1 MLSRPGD
8 ACRSI
13 AVQCFGLFRSLS
25 GAALVLCVLS
35 TTAFAQDSAQSE
47 MDLGALLDTP
57 VSTAAKYAQNVRQ
70 VAGSVTIVTAE
81 DIRRFGHRTLTDVL
95 QSMAGVYVSNQRSME
110 SFGIRGF
117 GRPTDYNNRILL
129 LINGHSYTEGIW
141 GMALLGE
148 SLALNLQGVE
158 RIELVRGPSSG
169 LYGTGAMFA
178 VINIISRDGR
188 DIGGVQVDAEGG
200 SLGRRSV
207 GIVAG
212 SSLGGRGN
220 VSVSAMF
227 DDNDGNQSLYF
238 PAYDDPATNNGIAN
252 NKDWIRR
259 NGIQLAGNL
268 GGVTLRAS
276 HSYRLRSDPTGSYGT
291 LFDAPNQLM
300 DQFRFVELANV
311 AELSPNR
318 RLSTRV
324 YYDDVRY
331 AGKYPLIGGGYFRQ
345 DAANRVLGAEA
356 SLRWDLG
363 SRHRLTIG
371 GEYRRYLESK
381 LSSPNDP
388 SFVIGRPF
396 SVGSLYLQDEFQLLP
411 NLTLLAGVRH
421 DENEIVGGATTP
433 RAAILYDPWKGSTFK
448 LMYGRA
454 YRAPTFYE
462 SAFKSPSISGKLGP
476 EKLEMYEAIWLQ
488 SLGKRYALSSSLFH
502 YEVNHLID
510 AIHLYEYVNLTNVDA
525 EGVEIT
531 LDARPTSG
539 TRGYLNYTLQHAH
552 QAGSALTNSPTHM
565 LKAGLG
571 MDLLRAATAAVEFRY
586 ESSRMT
592 PQGTTTDGFFL
603 ANSNLT
609 LCPFATRSRD
619 SGLLSGIE
627 LGFRIENVFNT
638 RYANPGSI
646 EHLESSIEQNGRTFV
661 VRLTS
666 RF

>member
-1 MLSRPGD
+1 
-8 ACRSI
+8 
-13 AVQCFGLFRSLS
+13 
-25 GAALVLCVLS
+25 
-35 TTAFAQDSAQSE
+35 
-47 MDLGALLDTP
+47 MDLGALLDAP

-81 DIRRFGHRTLTDVL
+81 DIRRFGYRTLTDVL

-129 LINGHSYTEGIW
+129 LINGHSYTEGTW

-178 VINIISRDGR
+178 VINIISKDGR
-188 DIGGVQVDAEGG
+188 DIGGVQVDAETG

-212 SSLGGRGN
+212 SSLGHRGN
-220 VSVSAMF
+220 VSVSAML
-227 DDNDGNQSLYF
+227 DDTDGNQSLYF

-252 NKDWIRR
+252 NKDWMRR
-259 NGIQLAGNL
+259 NAIQLTGNL

-311 AELSPNR
+311 AELSPSR

-331 AGKYPLIGGGYFRQ
+331 AGKYTLIGGSLRQ
-345 DAANRVLGAEA
+345 DAVTRVLGAET
-356 SLRWDLG
+356 SFRWDLG
-363 SRHRLTIG
+363 SRHRLTMG
-371 GEYRRYLESK
+371 AEYRRYLESE
-381 LSSPNDP
+381 LSDPADP
-388 SFVIGRPF
+388 SFVVGRPF
-396 SVGSLYLQDEFQLLP
+396 TIGSLYLQDEFQLLP

-421 DENEIVGGATTP
+421 DEHEIASGATTP

-448 LMYGRA
+448 LMYGQA

-462 SAFKSPSISGKLGP
+462 STFKSASISGKLGP

-488 SLGKRYALSSSLFH
+488 TLGKRYALSSSLFH
-502 YEVNHLID
+502 YEVHHLID
-510 AIHLYEYVNLTNVDA
+510 AIHLYEYVNLTNVKA

-531 LDARPTSG
+531 LDARPASG
-539 TRGYLNYTLQHAH
+539 TRGYLNYTLQRAH
-552 QAGSALTNSPTHM
+552 QAGSAMTNSPTHM

-571 MDLLRAATAAVEFRY
+571 TDLFRVATAAVEFRY
-586 ESSRMT
+586 ESSRTT
-592 PQGTTTDGFFL
+592 PRGTRTDGFFL

-609 LCPFATRSRD
+609 LRPFATRSRD
-619 SGLLSGIE
+619 GGLLPGLE

-646 EHLESSIEQNGRTFV
+646 EHLQSSIEQNGRSFV
-661 VRLTS
+661 ARLTS

>member
-1 MLSRPGD
+1 MRWWDLVRCLP
-8 ACRSI
+8 C
-13 AVQCFGLFRSLS
+13 V
-25 GAALVLCVLS
+25 ALVLCVVS
-35 TTAFAQDSAQSE
+35 GIASAQDSAQSE

-81 DIRRFGHRTLTDVL
+81 DIRRFGYRTLTDVL
-95 QSMAGVYVSNQRSME
+95 QSMAGVYVSNQRSLE

-129 LINGHSYTEGIW
+129 LINGHSYTEGTW

-178 VINIISRDGR
+178 VINIISKDGR
-188 DIGGVQVDAEGG
+188 DIGGVQVDAEAGT
-200 SLGRRSV
+200 LGRRSV
-207 GIVAG
+207 GVVAG
-212 SSLGGRGN
+212 SSLGHRGN
-220 VSVSAMF
+220 VSVSAMLE
-227 DDNDGNQSLYF
+227 DTDGNPSLYF

-259 NGIQLAGNL
+259 NNIQMAGNL
-268 GGVTLRAS
+268 GGFTLRAS
-276 HSYRLRSDPTGSYGT
+276 HSYRVRSDPTGSYGT
-291 LFDAPNQLM
+291 LFNAPNQLM

-311 AELSPNR
+311 AELSPTR

-324 YYDDVRY
+324 YYDDIRY
-331 AGKYPLIGGGYFRQ
+331 GGKYPGVGFYFHQ
-345 DAANRVLGAEA
+345 NAANRVLGAEA

-363 SRHRLTIG
+363 SRHRPTIG
-371 GEYRRYLESK
+371 AEYRRYLESK
-381 LSSPNDP
+381 LSSPDDP

-396 SVGSLYLQDEFQLLP
+396 TVGSLYLQDEFQLLP

-421 DENEIVGGATTP
+421 DQNEIVGGATTP

-462 SAFKSPSISGKLGP
+462 SSFKSSSISGELGP

-488 SLGKRYALSSSLFH
+488 SLGKRYALSSSLYH
-502 YEVNHLID
+502 YKVHHLID
-510 AIHLYEYVNLTNVDA
+510 AIHLFEYVNLTSVAA
-525 EGVEIT
+525 EGAEIT

-539 TRGYLNYTLQHAH
+539 TRAYLNYTLQHAH
-552 QAGSALTNSPTHM
+552 QAGVALTNSPTHM

-571 MDLLRAATAAVEFRY
+571 RDLFQVATAAVELRY
-586 ESSRMT
+586 ESSRTT

-603 ANSNLT
+603 ANGNLT
-609 LCPFATRSRD
+609 FRPLATRSRD
-619 SGLLSGIE
+619 SGLLSGLE

-646 EHLESSIEQNGRTFV
+646 EHLQSSIEQNGRTFV

>member
-1 MLSRPGD
+1 VTTPSLPWPRPSRT
-8 ACRSI
+8 AA
-13 AVQCFGLFRSLS
+13 AVLAL
-25 GAALVLCVLS
+25 AALCAGGSSL
-35 TTAFAQDSAQSE
+35 AAQSV
-47 MDLGALLDTP
+47 DSPAGLALDSLLSTP

-81 DIRRFGHRTLTDVL
+81 DIRRFGYRTLTDVL

-129 LINGHSYTEGIW
+129 LINGHSFTEGTW

-178 VINIISRDGR
+178 VINIISRDGG
-188 DIGGVQVDAEGG
+188 DIGGVQVDAEAG
-200 SLGRRSV
+200 SLGRRSMGV
-207 GIVAG
+207 VAG
-212 SSLGGRGN
+212 SSLGHRGN
-220 VSVSAMF
+220 VSVSAML
-227 DDNDGNQSLYF
+227 DDTDGNESLYF
-238 PAYDDPATNNGIAN
+238 PAYDDPATNDGIASD
-252 NKDWIRR
+252 KDWIRR

-268 GGVTLRAS
+268 GGITLRAS
-276 HSYRLRSDPTGSYGT
+276 HSYRLRSDPTGSYGAV
-291 LFDAPNQLM
+291 FNRPDQLM
-300 DQFRFVELANV
+300 DQFRFVELAHV
-311 AELSPNR
+311 AELSPTQ

-324 YYDDVRY
+324 YYDDIRY
-331 AGKYPLIGGGYFRQ
+331 AGKYPVPGGYFRQ

-363 SRHRLTIG
+363 SRNRLTIG
-371 GEYRRYLESK
+371 AEYRRYLESK
-381 LSSPNDP
+381 LSSPDDA
-388 SFVIGRPF
+388 SLVIGRPF
-396 SVGSLYLQDEFQLLP
+396 TVGSVYLHDELQLLP
-411 NLTLLAGVRH
+411 KVALMAGLRH

-448 LMYGRA
+448 LMYGQA

-462 SAFKSPSISGKLGP
+462 SAFKSPSVNGELGP
-476 EKLEMYEAIWLQ
+476 EKLEMFEAIWLQ

-502 YEVNHLID
+502 YDVNHLID
-510 AIHLYEYVNLTNVDA
+510 AIQLYEYVNLNHVNA
-525 EGVEIT
+525 EGAEIT

-539 TRGYLNYTLQHAH
+539 TRGYLNFTLQHAYE
-552 QAGSALTNSPTHM
+552 AGLALTNSPTHM

-571 MDLLRAATAAVEFRY
+571 ADLSRAATAAVEFRY
-586 ESSRMT
+586 ESSRTT
-592 PQGTTTDGFFL
+592 PQGTTTDGFLL

-609 LCPFATRSRD
+609 LRPFATRTRD
-619 SGLLSGIE
+619 TGVWSGLE
-627 LGFRIENVFNT
+627 LGLRIENLFNT

-646 EHLESSIEQNGRTFV
+646 EHLQSSIEQNGRTFV
-661 VRLTS
+661 MRLTS

>member
-1 MLSRPGD
+1 
-8 ACRSI
+8 
-13 AVQCFGLFRSLS
+13 
-25 GAALVLCVLS
+25 
-35 TTAFAQDSAQSE
+35 
-47 MDLGALLDTP
+47 MDLGALLDTT
-57 VSTAAKYAQNVRQ
+57 VSTAAKYAQSVRQ

-81 DIRRFGHRTLTDVL
+81 DIRRFGYRTLTDVL

-129 LINGHSYTEGIW
+129 LINGHSYTEGTW

-178 VINIISRDGR
+178 VINIISKDGH

-207 GIVAG
+207 GVVAG
-212 SSLGGRGN
+212 SSLGHRGN
-220 VSVSAMF
+220 VSVSAML
-227 DDNDGNQSLYF
+227 DDSDGNPSLYF
-238 PAYDDPATNNGIAN
+238 PAYDDPASNNGIAN

-268 GGVTLRAS
+268 EGFSLRAS

-311 AELSPNR
+311 AELSPTR

-331 AGKYPLIGGGYFRQ
+331 AGKYPGVGFYFHQ
-345 DAANRVLGAEA
+345 NAANRVLGAEG
-356 SLRWDLG
+356 SLRWDL
-363 SRHRLTIG
+363 RLTIG
-371 GEYRRYLESK
+371 AEYRRYLESK
-381 LSSPNDP
+381 LSSPDDT

-411 NLTLLAGVRH
+411 TLTLLAGVRH

-462 SAFKSPSISGKLGP
+462 STFKSSSISGKLGP

-488 SLGKRYALSSSLFH
+488 SLGKRYALSSSLYH
-502 YEVNHLID
+502 YKVHHLID
-510 AIHLYEYVNLTNVDA
+510 AIHLFEYVNLTRVEA

-552 QAGSALTNSPTHM
+552 QADSALTNSPTHM

-571 MDLLRAATAAVEFRY
+571 TDLSRAATAAVELRY
-586 ESSRMT
+586 ESSRTT

-609 LCPFATRSRD
+609 LRPFATRSRD
-619 SGLLSGIE
+619 SGLLSGLE
-627 LGFRIENVFNT
+627 LGFRIDNVFNT

-646 EHLESSIEQNGRTFV
+646 EHLQSSIEQNGRTFV
-661 VRLTS
+661 MRLTS